1 MNRVICI
8 KGHFYDGD
16 KYAACPH
23 CAEGVAAIEPD
34 HFSVAKGA
42 EQEEPEGKKQKKGF
56 FKKKEAKQEAV
67 PAPKEDKTAMYS
79 EKEAEAIVSGTHS
92 AKLVSTKK
100 QEAEPAV
107 PVSAAPQPAGSPSV
121 PQPAVP
127 PQQAALV
134 SQPAASAPKA
144 AAIPQPSLSAAFS
157 KVSAP
162 AASAPDEGKTIG
174 FFSTGQASEPPVG
187 YLMCVAGEDFGI
199 GFPLKSGNNA
209 IGRSQSMDV
218 VIMDAKVSREKQAY
232 IMYEPYKRE
241 FYVKP
246 GESAGLCYFNDEVVL
261 APTKMQAFDQILLGD
276 TRLMLFPICCD
287 RFSWEDY
294 AKK

>member
-16 KYAACPH
+16 KYSACPH

-79 EKEAEAIVSGTHS
+79 EKEAEAIVSSTHS
-92 AKLVSTKK
+92 AKLVSVK
-100 QEAEPAV
+100 QPEPV
-107 PVSAAPQPAGSPSV
+107 MPVSAASSAAVTPSVPQAVSVPQQAAAFV
-121 PQPAVP
+121 PQPAVQ
-127 PQQAALV
+127 PQQAA
-134 SQPAASAPKA
+134 AM
-144 AAIPQPSLSAAFS
+144 PQPSLSAAFS
-157 KVSAP
+157 RVSAP

-187 YLMCVAGEDFGI
+187 YLMCVAGEDFGM

-246 GESAGLCYFNDEVVL
+246 GESSGLCYFNEEVVL

>member
-1 MNRVICI
+1 MNRVICM

-16 KYAACPH
+16 KYSACPH

-34 HFSVAKGA
+34 HFAVVKGA

-56 FKKKEAKQEAV
+56 FKKKEIKQEAV
-67 PAPKEDKTAMYS
+67 PAPQEDKTAMYS

-92 AKLVSTKK
+92 AKLVSVNR
-100 QEAEPAV
+100 QEAEQISEAQKENAV
-107 PVSAAPQPAGSPSV
+107 PFAAQPIPQPAPQPV
-121 PQPAVP
+121 PQPI
-127 PQQAALV
+127 PQPV
-134 SQPAASAPKA
+134 SQPIHQPAS
-144 AAIPQPSLSAAFS
+144 QPSLSAAFS
-157 KVSAP
+157 RVSAP

-174 FFSTGQASEPPVG
+174 FFSTGHAAEPPVG
-187 YLMCVAGEDFGI
+187 YLMCVAGEDFGM
-199 GFPLKSGNNA
+199 GFPLKSGNNT

-246 GESAGLCYFNDEVVL
+246 GESSGLCYFNDEVVL
-261 APTKMQAFDQILLGD
+261 APTKMQAFDLITLGD
-276 TRLMLFPICCD
+276 TKLMLFPICSD
-287 RFSWEDY
+287 RFSWEDF